1 MDAGKTK
8 NIVPSASYVS
18 HRTVISDIPSSQD
31 TSQYAISKFC
41 QDGTRVIVVFCSEF
55 TIFTVAHFQIPYFN
69 YI

>member
-8 NIVPSASYVS
+8 NIAPSASYVS

-41 QDGTRVIVVFCSEF
+41 PGWNESYCRILLGIYNFHSCSF
-55 TIFTVAHFQIPYFN
+55 PNSLF
-69 YI
+69 